1 LTPYS
6 WLPKLPKRWLG
17 AYKPDLDKRCLTMQL
32 GASDYLKK
40 TVNPN
45 ELLEVIAEQ
54 LQLFQAGVANI

>member
-1 LTPYS
+1 
-6 WLPKLPKRWLG
+6 
-17 AYKPDLDKRCLTMQL
+17 MQL